1 MNILD
6 YLESRGIDYAVRGK
20 NVIKGCI
27 AINCPLCI
35 DGDPSMHLNLS
46 LSSDRAICF
55 RCGKYSLA
63 WTIAKIDNIPY
74 PDAKRIVQNLEFDE
88 TAIKNNA
95 EDWRDKRSLPG
106 LDITKMFSGQI
117 FEHLLDMHID
127 YLESRRFDAEYLQ
140 YKYKLMGASHVGPY
154 KFRVIFPVIM
164 GGKIVSFTG
173 RDVTG
178 LSPRRYMNLDDER
191 SLVPRTRQ
199 LYNLDSVREN
209 LVVTEG
215 PTDVCRFGSG
225 AVATLSIAFT
235 SQQISELV
243 SSLLSS
249 HVRRCFVIYDPGKES
264 QKKAKEIAQ
273 YLALIGRFKEVKR
286 IDLVDSDLGDLD
298 DRDITHLRRELFKTI
313 Y

>member
-6 YLESRGIDYAVRGK
+6 YLESRGIEYRAAGK
-20 NVIKGCI
+20 NVMKGCVV
-27 AINCPLCI
+27 INCPLCT

-88 TAIKNNA
+88 NLVRKE
-95 EDWRDKRSLPG
+95 EDWRNKRSLPG

-117 FEHLLDMHID
+117 FENLSDMHIN
-127 YLESRRFDAEYLQ
+127 YLESRKFDAEYLQ
-140 YKYKLMGASHVGPY
+140 YKYKLMGSSHVGPY

-164 GGKIVSFTG
+164 GGKIVSFVG

-178 LSPRRYMNLDDER
+178 LSSRRYMNLDDER
-191 SLVPRTRQ
+191 SLIPRTRQ
-199 LYNLDSVREN
+199 LYNLDSVKEN
-209 LVVTEG
+209 LIITEG

-235 SQQISELV
+235 SQQISEIV
-243 SSLLSS
+243 SSLLSF

-273 YLALIGRFKEVKR
+273 YLALIGRFDEVKR
-286 IDLVDSDLGDLD
+286 IDLVDSDLGDLGEQ
-298 DRDITHLRRELFKTI
+298 DIAHLRRELFKTI

>member
-1 MNILD
+1 MNIID
-6 YLESRGIDYAVRGK
+6 YLESRGIEYRAAGK
-20 NVIKGCI
+20 NVMKGCV
-27 AINCPLCI
+27 AVNCFFC
-35 DGDPSMHLNLS
+35 DDKSTHLNLS

-74 PDAKRIVQNLEFDE
+74 PDAKRFVQNLEFDE
-88 TAIKNNA
+88 NA
-95 EDWRDKRSLPG
+95 AKKIEDWQDKRSLPG

-117 FEHLLDMHID
+117 FDYLSDMHID
-127 YLESRRFDAEYLQ
+127 YLESRKFDAEYLQ
-140 YKYKLMGASHVGPY
+140 YKYKLMGSSHIGPY

-164 GGKIVSFTG
+164 RGKVVSFVG

-178 LSPRRYMNLDDER
+178 LSPRRYMNLDDAR

-199 LYNLDSVREN
+199 LYNLDSVREY

-235 SQQISELV
+235 SQQISEII
-243 SSLLSS
+243 SSLLSFR
-249 HVRRCFVIYDPGKES
+249 VRRCFVIYDPGKES

-273 YLALIGRFKEVKR
+273 YLALIGRFDEVQR
-286 IDLVDSDLGDLD
+286 IDLVDSDLGDLCD
-298 DRDITHLRRELFKTI
+298 QDIAHLRRELFKQI